1 MEAISEADRV
11 YRQLREWLVT
21 AVLPPGQFLS
31 EPDLAERCQ
40 TSRTPVREALSRLA
54 QDHWIK
60 GIRRKGYLVTPI
72 SVREIVELYEYRT
85 ALETTTISKVAQSI
99 TPRQVDE
106 LKEILKPEIEPA
118 DELGP
123 ILQANEQFHL
133 KLAELAGNHRIYSQI
148 QLLMGYV
155 RRLDTLCTQTVPGW
169 IGHQNLLEAIRAHRA
184 SEAAQAMAEHIQA
197 SRDKMIQL
205 FGS

>member
-1 MEAISEADRV
+1 MQELSESDRI
-11 YRQLREWLVT
+11 YRQLKEWLVT

-54 QDHWIK
+54 QDRWIT

-72 SVREIVELYEYRT
+72 SVRDIIELYEFRGV
-85 ALETTTISKVAQSI
+85 LEMFAIGKVAQSI
-99 TPRQVDE
+99 SPGQVAE
-106 LKEILKPEIEPA
+106 LKEILRPETEA
-118 DELGP
+118 GDDLQP

-133 KLAELAGNHRIYSQI
+133 KLAEFAGNQRVYR
-148 QLLMGYV
+148 QLRLAMGYV

-169 IGHQNLLEAIRAHRA
+169 IGHQNLLEPLIAHHA
-184 SEAAQAMAEHIQA
+184 SEASRAMGEHIQA
-197 SRDKMIQL
+197 SRDKMIHL